1 MSSSAGT
8 KKTDKRKLPMDNEF
22 STMEHL
28 AKAQAGYIRTV
39 NELREKVAELE
50 GNKLVTYIRDK
61 LSKLLKHIA
70 ELIGGLISGTDKRTL
85 ALVAAIAFIAW
96 PRVAPAMRNAIKK
109 SVAAL
114 ADRLFAQSNIGHLIQ
129 RMRMRVA
136 AILVS
141 VLSLI
146 MPSRLTATSAGEGQS
161 GVAQVMPVAAR
172 SSVTAVAWTPTLESI
187 AEPTHSIAPIVGQ
200 IGQANTMLA
209 ALVVPD
215 DCALCD
221 DGATVDCSKTALGR
235 IPGTFIEN
243 ESELSIGES
252 SATLVSRG
260 TWLHALTRIAA
271 DGTEEDCLCRMM
283 DTPTGIATIFS
294 EVTEVNLR
302 RTNIIWAPDA
312 PRTYHTSGG
321 AVLPLCMSNNGL
333 GWLGIRAIADM
344 DRIRSLLNNAGA
356 GIITPIY
363 PQPSLS
369 DHAFTYIVNE
379 GNIADNLTRGN
390 IGESPVSTQRDHAFD
405 GGSMTGFPP
414 IVQMSGNLLRST
426 RNHAETAL
434 VQMKTMPKGTMPPS
448 VGIGRSVKLTGI

>member
-1 MSSSAGT
+1 M
-8 KKTDKRKLPMDNEF
+8 
-22 STMEHL
+22 

-302 RTNIIWAPDA
+302 RTN
-312 PRTYHTSGG
+312 
-321 AVLPLCMSNNGL
+321 
-333 GWLGIRAIADM
+333 
-344 DRIRSLLNNAGA
+344 
-356 GIITPIY
+356 
-363 PQPSLS
+363 
-369 DHAFTYIVNE
+369 
-379 GNIADNLTRGN
+379 
-390 IGESPVSTQRDHAFD
+390 
-405 GGSMTGFPP
+405 
-414 IVQMSGNLLRST
+414 
-426 RNHAETAL
+426 NH
-434 VQMKTMPKGTMPPS
+434 MGT
-448 VGIGRSVKLTGI
+448 